1 MPEPFKNVFNPEF
14 VQQLIDRIKSCYAD
28 FDDKVFQAAVFDNV
42 FNGVVDQKIFEGD
55 RMVYQIRCPAL
66 GDAVIF
72 AFDHDPNDD
81 TFYQKNET
89 VGIGWNAR
97 DMFVYACPNTPNS

>member
-1 MPEPFKNVFNPEF
+1 LSGSAAECAVRAEQ
-14 VQQLIDRIKSCYAD
+14 VRIFRAD
-28 FDDKVFQAAVFDNV
+28 DQSAVFDNI
-42 FNGVVDQKIFEGD
+42 FDGVVDQEIFEGD

-72 AFDHDPNDD
+72 AFDHDP
-81 TFYQKNET
+81 THHSFHQKDET

-97 DMFVYACPNTPNS
+97 DMFVYALR